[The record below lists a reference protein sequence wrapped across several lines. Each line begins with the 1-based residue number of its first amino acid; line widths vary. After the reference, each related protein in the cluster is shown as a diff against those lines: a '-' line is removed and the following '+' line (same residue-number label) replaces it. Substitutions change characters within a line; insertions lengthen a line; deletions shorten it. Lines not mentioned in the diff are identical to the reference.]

1 MNFKNIVVVSARHV
15 DTDIPET
22 EVRQGAYSIEI
33 QIWGEGPATIF
44 RDGQRFEGRW
54 HRNNPNDMLTFTD
67 LDGNPLPLAP
77 GNTWFQLVPLG
88 FDKLYVTS

>member
-1 MNFKNIVVVSARHV
+1 VE
-15 DTDIPET
+15 TDIPET
-22 EVRQGAYSIEI
+22 EVGQGANSIEI

-44 RDGQRFEGRW
+44 RDGQRFEGHWQRSDPG
-54 HRNNPNDMLTFTD
+54 HMLTFTD
-67 LDGNPLPLAP
+67 LEGNPLPLSP